1 LAGTEVD
8 ERDQLMRSAVLY
20 DVAQFRIEDR
30 PSRTPGAGEVQI
42 AVEGCGICGSDLHMY
57 RGEHPVLKPPL
68 VMGHEIV
75 GRVTA
80 VGATVVDISV
90 GDRVAALAAR
100 GCGHCD
106 RCLSG
111 DWNQCES
118 LNVIGAEYPGG
129 LSEQVL
135 LPADQVI
142 RIPEWIPLREA
153 VLIEVAAVCMHAAR
167 RFGQVRGSSFLIL
180 GAGPVGLVLARV
192 LVALGATDV
201 VLSDVS
207 PGRRRLAESLSV
219 GDVVNLNETA
229 DLAHVR
235 SAHPGGF
242 DGAFDCAGRQA
253 TLNQA
258 LELTRRGGKVVLVA
272 IFAGDY
278 VVPMLSVQRG
288 ERSIVGVQLYQK
300 SDFEDVIALIEAR
313 TLDLDGL
320 VTHEFALS
328 NVAAAFDLLI
338 DGHSDAGKVLIRGA
352 VSK

>member
-1 LAGTEVD
+1 
-8 ERDQLMRSAVLY
+8 MRSAVLY
-20 DVAQFRIEDR
+20 QVGQFRIEDG
-30 PSRTPGAGEVQI
+30 PSRAPGAGEVQV
-42 AVEGCGICGSDLHMY
+42 AVLGCGICGSDLHMY

-68 VMGHEIV
+68 VMGHEVV

-80 VGATVVDISV
+80 VGATVVDVNI
-90 GDRVAALAAR
+90 GDRVVALAAR

-118 LNVIGAEYPGG
+118 LTVIGGTYPGG
-129 LSEQVL
+129 LSEQML

-167 RFGQVRGSSFLIL
+167 RFGRVHGSSFLIL

-192 LVALGATDV
+192 LVALGAADV

-207 PGRRRLAESLSV
+207 PGRRKLAESLAV
-219 GDVVNLNETA
+219 GEVVNLNETA
-229 DLAHVR
+229 DLAQVR
-235 SAHPGGF
+235 LAHPGGF

-288 ERSIVGVQLYQK
+288 ERSIVGVQLYQR
-300 SDFEDVIALIEAR
+300 SDFEGVIALVEAR
-313 TLDLDGL
+313 ALDLAGL

-328 NVAAAFDLLI
+328 EVAAAFDLLL
-338 DGHSDAGKVLIRGA
+338 DGRSDAGKVLIRGEA
-352 VSK
+352 SK